1 MIQNNFNS
9 KIFLCKFKNNDKFDT
24 IYNQLIYKY
33 KVNNNRNFA
42 RFIK

>member
-24 IYNQLIYKY
+24 INQLIYKY